1 MPVHAIIAPRPTSS
15 ATLSTASW
23 MAETGTGLGLQP
35 IATSDVKG
43 LRPAPSKSNI
53 RGQGKPLPVPPD
65 LDLSP
70 QEPQRQYGLPTAKS
84 RPQAMRPMNRSKSTD
99 IIGPNHDLVSSLPP
113 IRRSVSARVV
123 AVLDSPPAHL
133 AQVPMSALPPATPI
147 TSSIRPYSQ
156 ISGHS
161 SPESGTTTQSASSR
175 TRSNTLESLMVVQ
188 GVPFFIDS
196 PTIPHFDQ
204 SIDTS
209 GAEPCTPRTTRPNVP
224 KPLVITSSLP
234 RNYEDDHVDP
244 FCDIPQ
250 TATTA
255 RTRYS
260 MALPESG
267 SLLPA
272 SFSAAQDEI
281 VPPIPYTSTPLSM
294 AARLPSRASSP
305 GLAGHLK

>member
-1 MPVHAIIAPRPTSS
+1 MPVHAIIASRPTSS

-23 MAETGTGLGLQP
+23 MTETGTGLGLQP
-35 IATSDVKG
+35 IATSEVKG

-53 RGQGKPLPVPPD
+53 RRQSRPLPVPPD

-70 QEPQRQYGLPTAKS
+70 REPQRQYALPPANS

-99 IIGPNHDLVSSLPP
+99 SIGPNHELVSSLPP

-123 AVLDSPPAHL
+123 ATLDSPPAHL
-133 AQVPMSALPPATPI
+133 AQVPTSALPPATPI

-156 ISGHS
+156 ISEHS
-161 SPESGTTTQSASSR
+161 SPESGTTTQGASSR
-175 TRSNTLESLMVVQ
+175 KRSNTLGSVMAVE

-196 PTIPHFDQ
+196 PTSPHFNQ

-209 GAEPCTPRTTRPNVP
+209 GTEPCTPRTIRPNVP
-224 KPLVITSSLP
+224 RPLVITSSLP

-281 VPPIPYTSTPLSM
+281 VPPIPFTLTPLSM
-294 AARLPSRASSP
+294 TVRLPSRPSSP
-305 GLAGHLK
+305 ALAGHLK